1 MAQQQLQDEFRPQKK
16 SNTGKIILVGCLSVV
31 IAVMLL
37 VGVGGIYVWQNW
49 RGWTADITT
58 QAVNKSFEE
67 IHLPAAERLA
77 LMERV
82 EFLADEFRNKNIP
95 LEDFQKLGEAMT
107 ESDFLPMLISKAMYG
122 GYIAPSTLSDEDKAR
137 GELVFGRL
145 ARGFTEDKL
154 KDSDFEAVFAPI
166 SNNKNISVTVDSDG
180 FSPDD
185 DLDIKAPNQV
195 SAAELLEMI
204 ENAEKLA
211 DEKELSPEPLEV
223 DLVDE
228 LDKLISETLGKEFV
242 PAGGE

>member
-1 MAQQQLQDEFRPQKK
+1 MAHQQLQDEFRQPKK
-16 SNTGKIILVGCLSVV
+16 SNAGKIILVGCLSVV
-31 IAVMLL
+31 IAIMLL

-49 RGWTADITT
+49 RDWTADITT
-58 QAVNKSFEE
+58 QAVNESFKE
-67 IHLPAAERLA
+67 IHLPDEERIA

-82 EFLADEFRNKNIP
+82 NFLADEFRDKNIS
-95 LEDFQKLGEAMT
+95 LDEFKNLGEAMT

-122 GYIAPSTLSDEDKAR
+122 GYIAPSTLSDEEKAR
-137 GELVFGRL
+137 GELAFGRL

-166 SNNKNISVTVDSDG
+166 SNNKNLSVTVGSEG
-180 FSPDD
+180 FSTND

-195 SAAELLEMI
+195 TAAELLEMI

-223 DLVDE
+223 DLVEE
-228 LDKLISETLGKEFV
+228 LDKLISETIGKEFT